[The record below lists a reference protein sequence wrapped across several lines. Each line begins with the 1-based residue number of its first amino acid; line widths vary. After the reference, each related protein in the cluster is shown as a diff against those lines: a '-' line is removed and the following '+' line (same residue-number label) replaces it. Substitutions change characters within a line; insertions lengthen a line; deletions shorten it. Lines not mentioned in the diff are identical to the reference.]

1 MPNHGWK
8 VLLAVIAIVI
18 VGLIGYWQWDWL
30 NDGESNSATL
40 RNLALIVFGVIGFAL
55 AGWRTSITERN
66 TKIAERNTRLAAEN
80 IEIGNKNAE
89 IADRNSVTDTFT
101 KALEQLGSGSKEE
114 SNIEVRI
121 GAIYGLEKL
130 SQSNDDYYQAI
141 IDILCSYVQQNS
153 PTFSR
158 SDLPD
163 AISQDVQAA
172 MTVIGRRI
180 VREFEAPLILE
191 LTNLRLARLMEADL
205 EEADLTGAYLRGAD
219 LRGAKLEGANLTGAK
234 NLTCEQLQTAQHWEE
249 SYRDP
254 DLACG
259 ADIPSFPSIPD
270 D

>member
-1 MPNHGWK
+1 
-8 VLLAVIAIVI
+8 
-18 VGLIGYWQWDWL
+18 
-30 NDGESNSATL
+30 
-40 RNLALIVFGVIGFAL
+40 
-55 AGWRTSITERN
+55 
-66 TKIAERNTRLAAEN
+66 
-80 IEIGNKNAE
+80 
-89 IADRNSVTDTFT
+89 
-101 KALEQLGSGSKEE
+101 
-114 SNIEVRI
+114 
-121 GAIYGLEKL
+121 
-130 SQSNDDYYQAI
+130 
-141 IDILCSYVQQNS
+141 
-153 PTFSR
+153 
-158 SDLPD
+158 
-163 AISQDVQAA
+163 

-205 EEADLTGAYLRGAD
+205 EEADLTGAY

>member
-8 VLLAVIAIVI
+8 VLLAVIVIVI

-55 AGWRTSITERN
+55 AGWRTSI
-66 TKIAERNTRLAAEN
+66 AERNTRLAAEN

-101 KALEQLGSGSKEE
+101 KAIEQLGSGSKEE
-114 SNIEVRI
+114 PNIEVRI

-153 PTFSR
+153 PKT
-158 SDLPD
+158 DILEQ
-163 AISQDVQAA
+163 ISQDIQTAL
-172 MTVIGRRI
+172 TVIGRRS
-180 VREFEAPLILE
+180 VKEGETPLSLSN
-191 LTNLRLARLMEADL
+191 TNLE
-205 EEADLTGAYLRGAD
+205 GAYLMDADLKGAKLKGANLEGAKLWEANLETAD
-219 LRGAKLEGANLTGAK
+219 LRGAKNLNCTRLKQA
-234 NLTCEQLQTAQHWEE
+234 TAWEK
-249 SYRDP
+249 SNRDS
-254 DLACG
+254 DVACG
-259 ADIPSFPSIPD
+259 ADIPSQFFY
-270 D
+270 